1 MRKRRQLF
9 QKLLAS
15 ILSLALVLTG
25 AVPQGIS
32 SVQAAGEAEDGLI
45 LYYDFD
51 LQNSFATEI
60 SDASGNGNAGQLKR
74 IGGAPEG
81 NYSIDEV
88 SIYGKQVKALNL
100 PGGEDGT
107 YLQLPNGILKDSDA
121 VTISMWVK
129 LTTDT
134 GYQRIWDFGS
144 NTTSYMYLL
153 SDGGNT
159 GFEGYASA
167 ITKEGWSKEKGV
179 SKGVD
184 SNIDKNRWVLTTVVM
199 DGSNMSLYE
208 NGRQIKETVDTGI
221 TVKDLGN
228 TIQNYI
234 AYGQFGDAP
243 TKGQFAE
250 VKIYNKALTAAEIES
265 MYYVTDA
272 GIVTADDGDL
282 DLGDTSAV
290 TEDIELPTKGIN
302 GSDIAWTSQNTAIEI
317 QTAEDKTIGKVTRP
331 DKGAENAVGTLTAT
345 ISKGTAETTKTFDVT
360 VVAQYTDQQR
370 ADKDAA
376 ELRKSMGDLSA
387 VTADITLPATGSLG
401 SVVQWASA
409 NPAIKIENGV
419 AKVTRPA
426 IGEANASGK
435 LTATVSY
442 GEAEAK
448 VELETTVLAFREV
461 VTIDTVED
469 VNVTTLK
476 GKSPSLP
483 NYVRVTYSDDSA
495 GKEKVTWPSRID
507 KEKYAAAGAF
517 TVEGSIIDARPA
529 KKVTA
534 NVTVIDEEEAIATVV
549 SDTFD
554 LSDITLDKIGEN
566 GSILTQN
573 RDRDIDYLKLLDNK
587 RMLYNFYKTFGQT
600 AKIEGVSS
608 LGGWDEPS
616 GLLRG
621 HSTGHYMS
629 ALALAY
635 ASTGDEEINNKLKE
649 MIHELREL
657 QKMSQGDAKA
667 FTSAGVDQSLW
678 STDPTEWGEGFIS
691 AYSPDQFSL
700 LERYTPYAQIW
711 APYYTLHKLI
721 AGFLDAYTYTGNEE
735 ALEAAKAL
743 GKWTYNRLTGCTQEQ
758 LEKMWD
764 MYIAGEFGGF
774 NESMAQ
780 LYIYAKADN
789 DADAEIYLKGAK
801 LFDNKI
807 FFDSLAANVD
817 GKLLDEN
824 GNETDKLAGIQRR
837 HANQHI
843 PQIIG
848 AMEIYEATVAKGS
861 PEMYYFDVAEN
872 FWQMVVSRYA
882 YSTGG
887 VGTGEKFMDPYQQA
901 NNISGNENCET
912 CAAYNLLKLTRMLN
926 NYNPDNAEYMDYYER
941 TLYNQIL
948 ASQTPNVTASMH
960 NGTTY
965 MLPIGP
971 GATRSYGDDYNSF
984 TCCHGTGMENHVKY
998 QEAAYAKTA
1007 DTLYVGLYMPTTL
1020 TWEEKGVKVVQETAF
1035 PSETT
1040 KLTVSA
1046 MEGKTAA
1053 NFDMKLRVPYWATN
1067 GFDVK
1072 KNGVKVNVDAQ
1083 ISAYATLED
1092 IQAGDVIEIEM
1103 PWTLHLDKTP
1113 DKIGTSTVASVMYG
1127 PFVMAAKNSS
1137 KDWIT
1142 LKLSANLSD
1151 SIKTGTNTANGF
1163 PTLSA
1168 NGYEFAPMFAPEYAT
1183 SAYHAYFKVYTISD
1197 DGKYYDVT
1205 VDNYTPEKGSFS
1217 VDEVVKEGSDLV
1229 ITAHPGDGYA
1239 VQMLVVNGQK
1249 VQIGADNTYTVQN
1262 VSGDVAIVGSFC
1274 SANPPA
1280 VYAQNMEF
1288 AASVTTD
1295 YTAGW
1300 EDVNGIKKDWEPAK
1314 SNDGSG
1320 KGWGNWSQEPGS
1332 EHYVQ
1337 YMWDSEVTM
1346 NRFDIFWYDDGG
1358 GTRIPASLKIMY
1370 IAEDGT
1376 WREANMTSNFEDI
1389 VAIDQYNTIYFDEIT
1404 TVAVKLVMTV
1414 HPQGA
1419 ANGIYRWKVIN
1430 DLPAT
1435 TEDKTELKTALD
1447 DIKNLAAAENESRF
1461 TPETWSKL
1469 QEALAKVQETY
1480 GNESATKADI
1490 GAAMMAAHKAIA
1502 GLQLVNPPS
1511 EEDKVALKAA
1521 IDAAAAKDKS
1531 KYTEDSW
1538 KNLQTALDKA
1548 KKVYDNIIA
1557 TKVEVTEATT
1567 ALNEAVRNLKEL
1579 SNGGN
1584 SNGNESNITKPGTP
1598 TSVKAVWTGTAN
1610 IKITWKKA
1618 ANAEKYHVYRSYK
1631 KSSGFK
1637 KIATVA
1643 KTSYVDK
1650 KSTAGKTAY
1659 YKIVATKGTVSSSYS
1674 QTVSVYKLKAPVKL
1688 KAKAKKRNVTISY
1701 GKVANAKGYEIFRST
1716 KKKGKYKKVATIKKA
1731 KTTKKTFKNMKKG
1744 TYYFKVRAYKTSGKK
1759 KIYTGYSKTVSVKVK

>member
-1 MRKRRQLF
+1 MRKRRQFF

-25 AVPQGIS
+25 MVPQGIS
-32 SVQAAGEAEDGLI
+32 SVQAAGEKEDGLI

-60 SDASGNGNAGQLKR
+60 SDASGNENAGQLKR

-100 PGGEDGT
+100 PGGDDGT
-107 YLQLPNGILKDSDA
+107 YLQMPDGILKDCDA

-153 SDGGNT
+153 SDGGNE
-159 GFEGYASA
+159 GFMGYASA
-167 ITKEGWSKEKGV
+167 ITTEGWDKEKGV
-179 SKGVD
+179 AKGENN
-184 SNIDKNRWVLTTVVM
+184 NIDKNRWVLTTVVM

-208 NGRQIKETVDTGI
+208 NGQQIGQTVDTGI

-228 TIQNYI
+228 TTKNYI
-234 AYGQFGDAP
+234 AYGQFGNAP
-243 TKGQFAE
+243 TEGQFAE
-250 VKIYNKALTAAEIES
+250 VKIYDKALTAAEIES

-282 DLGDTSAV
+282 ELGDTSAV
-290 TEDIELPTKGIN
+290 TEDMELPTKGIN

-317 QTAEDKTIGKVTRP
+317 QTENGKAIGKVTRP
-331 DKGAENAVGTLTAT
+331 AKGAADAAGTLTAT
-345 ISKGTAETTKTFDVT
+345 ISKGTASTTKTFDVT
-360 VVAQYTDQQR
+360 VLAQFTDQQK

-376 ELRKSMGDLSA
+376 ELKKNMGDLSA

-401 SVVQWASA
+401 SAIQWESA
-409 NPAIKIENGV
+409 NSAIKIENSV

-435 LTATVSY
+435 LTATVSC
-442 GEAEAK
+442 GEATATAEFD
-448 VELETTVLAFREV
+448 TTVLAFREA
-461 VTIDTVED
+461 VTIKTVED
-469 VNVTTLK
+469 IDIVTLK

-483 NYVRVTYSDDSA
+483 NYVRVTYSDNSA
-495 GKEKVTWPSRID
+495 GKEKVTWPAQID
-507 KEKYAAAGAF
+507 KEKYAAAGDF
-517 TVEGSIIDARPA
+517 TVEGSIVDARPA

-534 NVTVIDEEEAIATVV
+534 NVTVVDEEEAVATVV

-554 LSDITLDKIGEN
+554 LNNITLDKIGEN

-573 RDRDIDYLKLLDNK
+573 RDRDIAYLKLLDNK
-587 RMLYNFYKTFGQT
+587 RMLYNFYNTFGQT
-600 AKIEGVSS
+600 AKIKDVTP

-635 ASTGDEEINNKLKE
+635 ASTGDEEINDKLKE
-649 MIHELREL
+649 MVHELREL
-657 QKMSQGDAKA
+657 QKMSKGDAQL
-667 FTSAGVDQSLW
+667 FTSAGVNQSLW
-678 STDPTEWGEGFIS
+678 SKNPTEWGEGFIS
-691 AYSPDQFSL
+691 AYSPDQFAL
-700 LERYTPYAQIW
+700 LEKYTPYAQIW

-743 GKWTYNRLTGCTQEQ
+743 GKWTYNRLSGCTQEQ

-780 LYIYAKADN
+780 LYIYAKEDN
-789 DADAEIYLKGAK
+789 DADAEIFLKGAK

-807 FFDSLAANVD
+807 FFDSLAANED
-817 GKLLDEN
+817 GKD
-824 GNETDKLAGIQRR
+824 GDKLIGIQGR

-861 PEMYYFDVAEN
+861 PEMYYYDVAEN

-882 YSTGG
+882 YSIGG
-887 VGTGEKFMDPYQQA
+887 VGTGEKFTDPYQQA

-912 CAAYNLLKLTRMLN
+912 CAAYNMLKLTRMLN

-948 ASQTPNVTASMH
+948 ASQTPNVTSDLH

-1007 DTLYVGLYMPTTL
+1007 DSLYVGLYLPTTL
-1020 TWEEKGVKVVQETAF
+1020 TWEDKGVKVVQQTEF

-1046 MEGKTAA
+1046 MEGKTAQS
-1053 NFDMKLRVPYWATN
+1053 FDMKLRVPYWATN
-1067 GFDVK
+1067 GFNVK
-1072 KNGVKVNVDAQ
+1072 KNGVKVNVNAQ
-1083 ISAYATLED
+1083 ISTYVTLED
-1092 IQAGDVIEIEM
+1092 VQAGDVIDIEM

-1127 PFVMAAKNSS
+1127 PFVMAAKDNS

-1142 LKLSANLSD
+1142 LKLSANLPD

-1163 PTLSA
+1163 PTLTS
-1168 NGYEFAPMFAPEYAT
+1168 NGYTFAPMFAPEYAT
-1183 SAYHAYFKVYTISD
+1183 SSYHAYFKVFTISD
-1197 DGKYYDVT
+1197 DGNYYDVT
-1205 VDNYTPEKGSFS
+1205 VDNYTPDKGDFS
-1217 VDEVVKEGSDLV
+1217 VDEVVKEGSSLV
-1229 ITAHPGDGYA
+1229 ITAQPKEGYA

-1249 VQIGADNTYTVQN
+1249 VQIGADNTYTVEN
-1262 VSGDVAIVGSFC
+1262 VTGDVAIVGSFG

-1288 AASVTTD
+1288 AASATSD
-1295 YTAGW
+1295 FTAGW
-1300 EDVNGIKKDWEPAK
+1300 ETVVGIKNDWEPTK
-1314 SNDGSG
+1314 SNDGTG
-1320 KGWGNWSQEPGS
+1320 KGWGNYSQEPGS

-1337 YMWDSEVTM
+1337 YMWDSEVSM
-1346 NRFDIFWYDDGG
+1346 NRFDIYWYDDAG

-1370 IAEDGT
+1370 IAADGT
-1376 WREANMTSNFEDI
+1376 WQEANMTSNFADI
-1389 VAIDQYNTIYFDEIT
+1389 VAIDQYNTVYFDEIT
-1404 TVAVKLVMTV
+1404 TIAVRLVMTV
-1414 HPQGA
+1414 HPEAA

-1435 TEDKTELKTALD
+1435 AEDKTELKTALD
-1447 DIKNLAAAENESRF
+1447 EIKSVAAAENESRF
-1461 TPETWSKL
+1461 TPESWKSL
-1469 QEALAKVQETY
+1469 QAALSKVQEAY
-1480 GNESATKADI
+1480 DNGSATKADL
-1490 GAAMMAAHKAIA
+1490 GAAMMAADKAVA
-1502 GLQLVNPPS
+1502 GLQLVNPPT
-1511 EEDKVALKAA
+1511 EEEIASLKTAM
-1521 IDAAAAKDKS
+1521 DAAAALDKS

-1548 KKVYDNIIA
+1548 KKVYDNKFA
-1557 TKVEVTEATT
+1557 TKDEVAAAVT
-1567 ALNEAVRNLKEL
+1567 AVNEAVKNLKEQ
-1579 SNGGN
+1579 NGGGTGTQPGPGT
-1584 SNGNESNITKPGTP
+1584 SEVKPATP
-1598 TSVKAVWTGTAN
+1598 TSVKAEWTGTKN
-1610 IKITWKKA
+1610 IKITWKAA
-1618 ANAEKYHVYRSYK
+1618 ANAEKYDIYRSYK
-1631 KSSGFK
+1631 KAADFK

-1643 KTSYVDK
+1643 NTFYVDK
-1650 KSTAGKTAY
+1650 TSTAGKTAY
-1659 YKIVATKGTVSSSYS
+1659 YKIAATKGSASSAYS
-1674 QTVSVYKLKAPVKL
+1674 QTVSAYKLKAPAKV
-1688 KAKAKKRNVTISY
+1688 KAKAKQRNVTISY
-1701 GKVANAKGYEIFRST
+1701 GKVAKAKGYEIFRST
-1716 KKKGKYKKVATIKKA
+1716 KKKGKFKKVATIKKA

-1759 KIYTGYSKTVSVKVK
+1759 KIYTDYSKTVSIKVK

>member
-1 MRKRRQLF
+1 MKKRRQLF
-9 QKLLAS
+9 QKVLAS

-81 NYSIDEV
+81 NYSIDDV

-107 YLQLPNGILKDSDA
+107 YLQLPDGVLKDSDA

-153 SDGGNT
+153 SDGGNE

-167 ITKEGWSKEKGV
+167 ITTEGWSKEKGV
-179 SKGVD
+179 SKGN
-184 SNIDKNRWVLTTVVM
+184 NIDKNRWVLTTVVM

-208 NGRQIKETVDTGI
+208 NGQQVGETADTGI
-221 TVKDLGN
+221 TVKTLGN
-228 TIQNYI
+228 TTQNYI
-234 AYGQFGDAP
+234 AYGQFGDSP

-250 VKIYNKALTAAEIES
+250 VKIYNKALTAEEIAA

-272 GIVTADDGDL
+272 GIVSADDGDL

-290 TEDIELPTKGIN
+290 TEDIELPTQGIN

-317 QTAEDKTIGKVTRP
+317 QTAEGKTIGKVTRP
-331 DKGAENAVGTLTAT
+331 DKGAANVSGTLTAT

-360 VVAQYTDQQR
+360 VLAQYTDQQR
-370 ADKDAA
+370 ADEDAE
-376 ELRKSMGDLSA
+376 ELKKNMGDLSA

-401 SVVQWASA
+401 SVIQWESA
-409 NPAIKIENGV
+409 NSAIKIENGV

-448 VELETTVLAFREV
+448 AEFDTTVLAFREA
-461 VTIDTVED
+461 VTIKTVED
-469 VNVTTLK
+469 INVTTLK

-483 NYVRVTYSDDSA
+483 NFVRVTYSDDSA
-495 GKEKVTWPSRID
+495 GKEKVTWPARID
-507 KEKYAAAGAF
+507 KEKYAAAGSF
-517 TVEGSIIDARPA
+517 TVEGSIVDARPSR
-529 KKVTA
+529 KVTA
-534 NVTVIDEEEAIATVV
+534 NVTVIDEEEAVATVI

-573 RDRDIDYLKLLDNK
+573 RDRDIAYLKLLDNK

-600 AKIEGVSS
+600 AKIEGVTP

-635 ASTGDEEINNKLKE
+635 ASTGDEEINTKLKE
-649 MIHELREL
+649 MVHELREL

-667 FTSAGVDQSLW
+667 FTSAGVNQSLW

-691 AYSPDQFSL
+691 AYSPDQFAL
-700 LERYTPYAQIW
+700 LEKYTPYAQIW

-735 ALEAAKAL
+735 ALETAKAL
-743 GKWTYNRLTGCTQEQ
+743 GKWTYNRLTGCTPEQ

-789 DADAEIYLKGAK
+789 DTDAEIFLKGAK

-807 FFDSLAANVD
+807 FFDAMAANED
-817 GKLLDEN
+817 GKFVDEN
-824 GNETDKLAGIQRR
+824 GNETSKLVGIQGR

-887 VGTGEKFMDPYQQA
+887 VGTGEKFTDPYQQA

-912 CAAYNLLKLTRMLN
+912 CAAYNMLKLTRMLN

-941 TLYNQIL
+941 TLYNQII
-948 ASQTPNVTASMH
+948 ASQTPNVTSSMH

-1020 TWEEKGVKVVQETAF
+1020 TWEEKGVKVVQETTF

-1046 MEGKTAA
+1046 IEGKTAQK
-1053 NFDMKLRVPYWATN
+1053 FDMKLRVPYWATD
-1067 GFDVK
+1067 GFNVK

-1083 ISAYATLED
+1083 ISTYVTLKD
-1092 IQAGDVIEIEM
+1092 VQAGDVVDIEM

-1127 PFVMAAKNSS
+1127 PFVMAAKDSS

-1163 PTLSA
+1163 PTLTA
-1168 NGYEFAPMFAPEYAT
+1168 NGYNFAPMFAPEYAT
-1183 SAYHAYFKVYTISD
+1183 SAYHAYFKVFTISD
-1197 DGKYYDVT
+1197 DGNYYDVT
-1205 VDNYTPEKGSFS
+1205 VDNYTPDKGSFS

-1229 ITAHPGDGYA
+1229 ITAEPEEGYA

-1262 VSGDVAIVGSFC
+1262 VTGDVAIVGSFC
-1274 SANPPA
+1274 SANPPK

-1288 AASVTTD
+1288 AASATSD
-1295 YTAGW
+1295 FTANW
-1300 EDVNGIKKDWEPAK
+1300 ETVDGIKNDWEPTK
-1314 SNDGSG
+1314 SKDGTG

-1337 YMWDSEVTM
+1337 YMWDSEVSM
-1346 NRFDIFWYDDGG
+1346 NRFDVYWYDDAGD
-1358 GTRIPASLKIMY
+1358 TRIPASLKILY

-1376 WREANMTSNFEDI
+1376 WQEANMTSKFEDI
-1389 VAIDQYNTIYFDEIT
+1389 VAIDQYNTIYFDEIKT
-1404 TVAVKLVMTV
+1404 IAVKLVLTV
-1414 HPQGA
+1414 RSDA
-1419 ANGIYRWKVIN
+1419 RANGIYRWKVIN
-1430 DLPAT
+1430 DLPAK

-1447 DIKNLAAAENESRF
+1447 SIQTIAAAGNESRF
-1461 TPETWSKL
+1461 TPDSWNKL
-1469 QEALAKVQETY
+1469 QEALAKVQEVY
-1480 GNESATKADI
+1480 ANESATKADI
-1490 GAAMMAAHKAIA
+1490 GAAMMAADKAVA
-1502 GLQLVNPPS
+1502 GLQLANPPS
-1511 EEDKVALKAA
+1511 EEDRAGLKAA
-1521 IDAAAAKDKS
+1521 IDTASAKDKS

-1548 KKVYDNIIA
+1548 KEVYDNKIA
-1557 TKVEVTEATT
+1557 TKEEVTAATL
-1567 ALNEAVRNLKEL
+1567 ALNEAVSNLKEL
-1579 SNGGN
+1579 NNNGSGDGN
-1584 SNGNESNITKPGTP
+1584 NNVIVSVKPETP
-1598 TSVKAVWTGTAN
+1598 ASVKAVWTGTTN
-1610 IKITWKKA
+1610 IKVTWKKA
-1618 ANAEKYHVYRSYK
+1618 ANAEKYDIYRSYK
-1631 KSSGFK
+1631 KSAGFK

-1643 KTSYVDK
+1643 KTSYIDK

-1674 QTVSVYKLKAPVKL
+1674 QTVSVYKLKAPAKV
-1688 KAKAKKRNVTISY
+1688 KAKANKRNVTITY
-1701 GKVANAKGYEIFRST
+1701 GKVTKANGYEIFRST
-1716 KKKGKYKKVATIKKA
+1716 KKKGKFKKVATIKKA
-1731 KTTKKTFKNMKKG
+1731 KTTKKAFKNMKKG

-1759 KIYTGYSKTVSVKVK
+1759 KIYTGYSKTVSVKVR